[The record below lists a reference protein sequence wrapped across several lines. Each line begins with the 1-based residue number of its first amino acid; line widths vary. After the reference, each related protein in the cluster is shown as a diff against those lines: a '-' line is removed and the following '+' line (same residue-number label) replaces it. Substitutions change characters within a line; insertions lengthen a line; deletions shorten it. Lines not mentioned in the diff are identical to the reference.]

1 MASVSDS
8 PVLAPGQQHLDRG
21 LQIADR
27 KIRVGKI
34 NLPVIQNIFL
44 FVLVYY
50 KVTANDK
57 SITKR

>member
-1 MASVSDS
+1 
-8 PVLAPGQQHLDRG
+8 LDRG

-44 FVLVYY
+44 FILVFYE
-50 KVTANDK
+50 VTANVNCQVNR
-57 SITKR
+57 KR